1 MSEIVEIIK
10 DWAATRPDEV
20 VFDPREGYY
29 SYDFIVDSF
38 QKGKEV
44 GRQELISSVRL
55 KYHENI
61 KKATEAIDL
70 IVKYLF
76 TETYT
81 LNKLFINNSIKG
93 TSILFAVK
101 EETYLNDTFLDLAY
115 STSSKIEL
123 DFFDKGVN
131 IQIGFLND
139 SKSLNSEAI
148 SEDGY
153 SWAYD
158 LISNSKLY

>member
-1 MSEIVEIIK
+1 MSEIIEIIK

-20 VFDPREGYY
+20 VFNPKEGYY
-29 SYDFIVDSF
+29 SFDFIVDSF
-38 QKGKEV
+38 QKGKEA
-44 GRQELISSVRL
+44 GKKELISSVKS

-61 KKATEAIDL
+61 KKATEAIDV
-70 IVKYLF
+70 IVKDLF
-76 TETYT
+76 TEKYI

-93 TSILFAVK
+93 TSVLFAVK
-101 EETYLNDTFLDLAY
+101 EDTYLNETFLDKAY
-115 STSSKIEL
+115 SLSSKIEL
-123 DFFDKGVN
+123 SFFDLGTN

-139 SKSLNSEAI
+139 SKSLNIELI
-148 SEDGY
+148 NEDGY